1 MSNVKVQ
8 ISNEIQNSNE
18 NMGKK
23 IGLPDFIRELRL
35 VIDLFD
41 IDLTFGF

>member
-1 MSNVKVQ
+1 MSNFKVQ

-18 NMGKK
+18 NMGRK
-23 IGLPDFIRELRL
+23 IVQRQFIGKLHF
-35 VIDLFD
+35 VIDSFD